1 MNNVVI
7 ADGNASVRFAAI
19 VKVWLGD
26 YNMLMQ
32 PVNLTNHFLIAMPNM
47 ADPYFSKSLTY
58 ICEHNEQ
65 GALGVVV
72 NRPIDMTLQALF
84 EQISIPLGEPR
95 LRGIAVHFGG
105 PVQIDRGF
113 VLHKPLGEWQSTLT
127 VNQELGLTTSKD
139 ILQAVGRGNG
149 PQHILVTLGYAGW
162 APGQLEHELAQNAW
176 LSVPAKTEVIFD
188 LPAEGR
194 LPAAMELLGV
204 NFATLSE
211 DVGHA

>member
-1 MNNVVI
+1 
-7 ADGNASVRFAAI
+7 
-19 VKVWLGD
+19 
-26 YNMLMQ
+26 MQ

-95 LRGIAVHFGG
+95 LRGLAVHFGG

-113 VLHKPLGEWQSTLT
+113 VLHKPLGDWQSTLA

-139 ILQAVGRGNG
+139 ILLAVGRGNG

-162 APGQLEHELAQNAW
+162 APGQLESELALNGW
-176 LSVPAKTEVIFD
+176 LTVPFSRNLLFGTALSDRYDIALAQLGITRAS
-188 LPAEGR
+188 LSG
-194 LPAAMELLGV
+194 AA
-204 NFATLSE
+204 
-211 DVGHA
+211 GHA